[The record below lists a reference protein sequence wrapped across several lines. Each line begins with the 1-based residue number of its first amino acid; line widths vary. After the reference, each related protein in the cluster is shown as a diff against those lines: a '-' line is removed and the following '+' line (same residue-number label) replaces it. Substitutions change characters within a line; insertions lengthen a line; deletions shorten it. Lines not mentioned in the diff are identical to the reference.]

1 MRFVNPGAH
10 FGAAAAVLGAAGLL
24 TACGAG
30 VDTDRA
36 DGDGSRPVTVDDCGR
51 ELTFT
56 SAPQRVVGLMPT
68 QTDLLLRLGAGDRLV
83 GQAQTG
89 VSDLPADTARQ
100 ATDIPVL
107 SVDAPPARE
116 DLLEVEPDFVVAPTS
131 YEFTAAQGFA
141 DIGQLDRSGAQAYIA
156 AGGCAERRNSAKV
169 TDVLTDID
177 NLGAI
182 MRVPDTAD
190 RLAADTRE
198 RLRAVDTAIEG
209 RPRPS
214 VAQVYAEAGTLTAIG
229 AGVEA
234 DIIERA
240 GGANVFDASSPEFAD
255 FFAAEINPEEI
266 IARAPDVIVF
276 GVTDGEHEKRTRDYL
291 RRTFPDVPAVRDG
304 RLIAVAESDL
314 HPGTL
319 GNVGAVETI
328 AHGLHPEGA

>member
-1 MRFVNPGAH
+1 MTRAS
-10 FGAAAAVLGAAGLL
+10 FGAATAVLGAAVFL

-30 VDTDRA
+30 VDTENA
-36 DGDGSRPVTVDDCGR
+36 AGDGSQPVTVTDCGR
-51 ELTFT
+51 ELTFA

-68 QTDLLLRLGAGDRLV
+68 QTDLLLRLGVGDRLV

-89 VSDLPADTARQ
+89 VSDLPADTARE
-100 ATDIPVL
+100 ASDIPVL

-116 DLLEVEPDFVVAPTS
+116 DLLEASPDFVVAPTS

-141 DIGQLDRSGAQAYIA
+141 DIGQLERSGAKAYIA
-156 AGGCAERRNSAKV
+156 TGGCADRRNSAKV

-182 MRVPDTAD
+182 LRVPDTAD
-190 RLAADTRE
+190 RLIAETRA
-198 RLRAVDTAIEG
+198 RLHAVDTAIAG

-214 VAQVYAEAGTLTAIG
+214 VAQVYVEANTLTAIG
-229 AGVEA
+229 AGIEA
-234 DIIERA
+234 DIIKRA
-240 GGANVFDASSPEFAD
+240 GGTNVFDASSPEFAD

-276 GVTDGEHEKRTRDYL
+276 GVTDDDHEKRTRDYL

-304 RLIAVAESDL
+304 RLIAVAASDL
-314 HPGTL
+314 YPGTL
-319 GNVGAVETI
+319 GNIGAVETI
-328 AHGLHPEGA
+328 ARGLHPAGA